1 MLRQYKF
8 MWTTLLMC
16 DAPFEIAKS
25 VNASFLNFCQLQL
38 EQLKTQDGTT
48 LSGLQEYLDT

>member
-1 MLRQYKF
+1 MLS
-8 MWTTLLMC
+8 T
-16 DAPFEIAKS
+16 PFEIAKS

-38 EQLKTQDGTT
+38 EQLKTQDGSI